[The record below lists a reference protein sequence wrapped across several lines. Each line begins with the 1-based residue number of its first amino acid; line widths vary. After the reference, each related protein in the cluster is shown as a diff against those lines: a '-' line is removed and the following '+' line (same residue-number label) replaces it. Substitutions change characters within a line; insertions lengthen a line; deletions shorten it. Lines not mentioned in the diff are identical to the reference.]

1 MKERDFMRVM
11 CCAALLLLLGVSGYL
26 GASTGESVQTVSV
39 PVVYTPIEA
48 SYSVLDTRAQ
58 LEGKRNR
65 ALEMLESVLLNPQAK
80 EEEISAALFQKTRI
94 AAAMEREAQLE
105 KALAEIGAQ
114 GASCVIGE
122 ETLSVFAPE
131 EAALNERMRVQMLD
145 LAASLTSIP
154 AERIKIILVKK

>member
-1 MKERDFMRVM
+1 MKKRDFMRVM
-11 CCAALLLLLGVSGYL
+11 CCAALLLLLGVSGYF
-26 GASTGESVQTVSV
+26 GASTGESVRTVSV

-48 SYSVLDTRAQ
+48 SYSVLGTRAQ

-65 ALEMLESVLLNPQAK
+65 ALEMLESVLLNQQAK
-80 EEEISAALFQKTRI
+80 EEEIRAALFQKTRI

-145 LAASLTSIP
+145 LAASLSGIP